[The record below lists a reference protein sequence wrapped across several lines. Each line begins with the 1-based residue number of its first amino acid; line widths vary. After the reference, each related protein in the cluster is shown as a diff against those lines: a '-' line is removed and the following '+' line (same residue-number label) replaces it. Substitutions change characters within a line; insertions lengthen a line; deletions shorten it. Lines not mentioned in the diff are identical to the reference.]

1 MSNADDRLFSKANEA
16 AVLGSMI
23 IDPACIEK
31 VLTFV
36 SVEDFALVEHRII
49 FQTVLDLRSKGEAVD
64 GLLTRSALDQS
75 GQLEKVGGVEYLG
88 KILESVPSSA
98 NAEFYAKIVKEKSKL
113 RRLVDVG
120 EKISKLID
128 SADSAGE
135 GVFQIQQI
143 VAGLDGALE
152 SCGGSQAIIK
162 SLADVQPSPIQWFW
176 FNRIPMGMLTLIQGD
191 PGLGKSFLTLDMAAR
206 VSTGG
211 TWPGNGVPDNRAP
224 RGSVVLLTAEDHLSQ
239 TVRPRL
245 DAMGADTSKIIALQG
260 MRRKD
265 EENRQYVDSFNL
277 KTDLEALEQAVRS
290 KNDTKLVIID
300 PLSAYLGGKVDAY
313 RDTDVRGVLMPLVQ
327 FAEKNNVAV
336 IGVRHLNK
344 SGTGKAIYRG
354 LDSIAFT
361 AAARTVWLLS
371 TDPGDPDSKRRLLT
385 AAKHN
390 LLIEPT
396 GLAFELDGGRV
407 IFEDEPVTLTS
418 DEALGQTS
426 TVEAVVKDEAVL
438 WLRDTLTPGKSL
450 ASIEL
455 DKLAETQGIKSSTLR
470 RAKKEAGVTSYRL
483 QVGDKTQWFC
493 RIGE

>member
-1 MSNADDRLFSKANEA
+1 
-16 AVLGSMI
+16 
-23 IDPACIEK
+23 
-31 VLTFV
+31 
-36 SVEDFALVEHRII
+36 
-49 FQTVLDLRSKGEAVD
+49 
-64 GLLTRSALDQS
+64 
-75 GQLEKVGGVEYLG
+75 
-88 KILESVPSSA
+88 
-98 NAEFYAKIVKEKSKL
+98 
-113 RRLVDVG
+113 
-120 EKISKLID
+120 
-128 SADSAGE
+128 
-135 GVFQIQQI
+135 
-143 VAGLDGALE
+143 
-152 SCGGSQAIIK
+152 
-162 SLADVQPSPIQWFW
+162 
-176 FNRIPMGMLTLIQGD
+176 
-191 PGLGKSFLTLDMAAR
+191 
-206 VSTGG
+206 
-211 TWPGNGVPDNRAP
+211 
-224 RGSVVLLTAEDHLSQ
+224 
-239 TVRPRL
+239 
-245 DAMGADTSKIIALQG
+245 MGADTSKIIALQG

-290 KNDTKLVIID
+290 KNDVKLVIID

-371 TDPGDPDSKRRLLT
+371 TDPTDPDSKRRLLT

-390 LLIEPT
+390 LLIEPS
-396 GLAFELDGGRV
+396 GLAFELNGGRV

-450 ASIEL
+450 ASTEL

-470 RAKKEAGVTSYRL
+470 RAKKEASVTSYRL